1 MSEWRKKEQRKCK
14 NESKKSK
21 KENSGTKP
29 LHEEDEKSQEKEL
42 EKPVTAL

>member
-1 MSEWRKKEQRKCK
+1 M
-14 NESKKSK
+14 NEEKRNNENVRMKLKKSK

-29 LHEEDEKSQEKEL
+29 LHQEDEKSQEKEL